1 MKRLLATLPLAL
13 LVFSLTGCPSPSP
26 DAVTDADQS
35 AIDAYLA
42 TEAEEQAS
50 LQTEMKDSAKAGK

>member
-1 MKRLLATLPLAL
+1 MKRLIATLSFGL
-13 LVFSLTGCPSPSP
+13 LFVSLTGCPSPSP

-50 LQTEMKDSAKAGK
+50 LQTEMKDSAKAAK